1 MFDRI
6 SRLFLILLP
15 FNVIL
20 SVFFQFK
27 LWLWFVSLYK
37 EIIVIILF
45 WILVFEYYKNK
56 KIPSFDFIDYSIFWY
71 IAYLTII
78 SLVHFSWFKA
88 LIYGARYDFL
98 FLIVFLLFRHS
109 RFLLSEK
116 LSYYIRLF
124 LISWGWAI
132 LIWMLVRFVLWENIL
147 VYFWFSPSI
156 SSWSLGQSVPIYH
169 GIEWASVRRF
179 QWIFDGPNQAAFFI
193 ILYLWLLIHY
203 LKQKKDYA
211 LHLFIWVFVLL
222 GLLFLTYSRSS
233 LLWIF
238 GATAFLFL
246 LNFKKVFKKYK
257 SELVVFSILIVFVG
271 WFFYLRYWNNITDIV
286 LRAGSSKWHSER
298 MIIWVKEF
306 VKKPLWAGLAS
317 SWPAYRPTHDTTNI
331 DEKFFIPESWFIQ
344 QLVEGWIIGFLLF
357 VFIMFSIF
365 LKLYSFSI
373 PITASFIAIMVMNL
387 FLHTFEATY
396 VAVALFAI
404 LGIILSSEKVK
415 ILKNKS

>member
-1 MFDRI
+1 MFDKI
-6 SRLFLILLP
+6 SRVFLVILP

-27 LWLWFVSLYK
+27 LWLWFASLYK
-37 EIIVIILF
+37 EILVIILF
-45 WILVFEYYKNK
+45 WMLVFEYYKIK
-56 KIPSFDFIDYSIFWY
+56 KIPKFDFIDYSIFWY

-78 SLVHFSWFKA
+78 SLVNFAWFKA

-98 FLIVFLLFRHS
+98 FLIVFLIFRHS

-116 LSYYIRLF
+116 LSYYIKLF
-124 LISWGWAI
+124 LVSGAWAL

-147 VYFWFSPSI
+147 VHFWFSPNI
-156 SSWSLGQSVPIYH
+156 SSWSLGQSTPIYH
-169 GIEWASVRRF
+169 WIEWASVRRF
-179 QWIFDGPNQAAFFI
+179 QWIFDWPNQAAFFI
-193 ILYLWLLIHY
+193 ILYIWFLVHY
-203 LKQKKDYA
+203 LKQKKDFAIY
-211 LHLFIWVFVLL
+211 LFTWVFVLL

-233 LLWIF
+233 LLWITF
-238 GATAFLFL
+238 ATFFLFL

-257 SELVVFSILIVFVG
+257 NEFIIFSILIVFI
-271 WFFYLRYWNNITDIV
+271 WSFFYLRYWNNITDIV

-306 VKKPLWAGLAS
+306 VKKPFWAGLAS

-404 LGIILSSEKVK
+404 LWIILSSEKVK
-415 ILKNKS
+415 ILKNK

>member
-1 MFDRI
+1 MFDKI
-6 SRLFLILLP
+6 SRVFLVILP

-27 LWLWFVSLYK
+27 LGLGFASLYK
-37 EIIVIILF
+37 EILVIILF
-45 WILVFEYYKNK
+45 GMLVFEYYKIK
-56 KIPSFDFIDYSIFWY
+56 KIPKFDFIDYSIFGY

-78 SLVHFSWFKA
+78 SLVNFAGFKA

-98 FLIVFLLFRHS
+98 FLIVFLIFRHS

-116 LSYYIRLF
+116 LSYYIKLF
-124 LISWGWAI
+124 LVSGAWAL
-132 LIWMLVRFVLWENIL
+132 LIGMLVRFVLGENIL
-147 VYFWFSPSI
+147 VHFGFSPNI
-156 SSWSLGQSVPIYH
+156 SSWSLGQSTPIYH
-169 GIEWASVRRF
+169 GIEGASVRRF
-179 QWIFDGPNQAAFFI
+179 QGIFDGPNQAAFFI
-193 ILYLWLLIHY
+193 ILYIGFLVHY
-203 LKQKKDYA
+203 LKQKKDFAIY
-211 LHLFIWVFVLL
+211 LFTGVFVLL

-233 LLWIF
+233 LLGITF
-238 GATAFLFL
+238 ATFFLFL

-257 SELVVFSILIVFVG
+257 NEFIIFSILIVFIG
-271 WFFYLRYWNNITDIV
+271 SFFYLRYGNNITDIV
-286 LRAGSSKWHSER
+286 LRAGSSKGHSER
-298 MIIWVKEF
+298 MIIGVKEF
-306 VKKPLWAGLAS
+306 VKKPFGAGLAS
-317 SWPAYRPTHDTTNI
+317 SGPAYRPTHDTTNI

-344 QLVEGWIIGFLLF
+344 QLVEGGIIGFLLF

-415 ILKNKS
+415 ILKNK

>member
-1 MFDRI
+1 MFDKI

-15 FNVIL
+15 FNVLL

-27 LWLWFVSLYK
+27 LWIWFVSLYK
-37 EIIVIILF
+37 EIFVIILF
-45 WILVFEYYKNK
+45 WILSVEYYKIK
-56 KIPSFDFIDYSIFWY
+56 KIPKFDFIDYSIFWY
-71 IAYLTII
+71 IWYLTLI
-78 SLVHFSWFKA
+78 SLVNFVWFKA

-98 FLIVFLLFRHS
+98 FLIVFLIFRHS

-116 LSYYIRLF
+116 LSYYMKLF
-124 LISWGWAI
+124 LVSWAWAI
-132 LIWMLVRFVLWENIL
+132 WIWMLVRFVLWENIL
-147 VYFWFSPSI
+147 VHFWFSPNISTWSI
-156 SSWSLGQSVPIYH
+156 GQSVPIYH

-179 QWIFDGPNQAAFFI
+179 QWIFDWPNQAAFFI
-193 ILYLWLLIHY
+193 ILYLWLLIHF

-211 LHLFIWVFVLL
+211 LHLFLWVFILL
-222 GLLFLTYSRSS
+222 WLLFLTYSRSS

-238 GATAFLFL
+238 GATIFLFL
-246 LNFKKVFKKYK
+246 LNFKKVFKKYR
-257 SELVVFSILIVFVG
+257 SELVVFSILIVFV
-271 WFFYLRYWNNITDIV
+271 WRFFYLRYWNNITDIV

-298 MIIWVKEF
+298 MIIWVKQF
-306 VKKPLWAGLAS
+306 ISKPLWAWLS
-317 SWPAYRPTHDTTNI
+317 SSGPAYRLTHNTTNL

-365 LKLYSFSI
+365 LKLYKFSI
-373 PITASFIAIMVMNL
+373 PLTASFIAVMIMNL

-415 ILKNKS
+415 ILKNK